1 MQMSGN
7 LQKLGGGGGGVP
19 PPRST
24 KIGPPPQGPPQGAPR
39 GVPPQSQPPAAIAN
53 DCVLYKF
60 DGINTIDYI
69 LGIIDFTKI
78 ESGLYF
84 ETPGQSGITN
94 YSVQPNESVI
104 NAFKIESNKDNWVSS
119 GNPEQYENT
128 EGKTLFLCIGN
139 PNNKI
144 YTTTGT
150 ININSDFKIISTT
163 TIFVEFQNKQ
173 YVPGKQSLLST
184 VSTTSSTTLAQ
195 AQAQATQSVFSITQ
209 TAKAT
214 TATSAKTTT
223 KSTDLWE
230 FLTQKMMSPETFKL
244 LFYLNCVDISKIE
257 SLNLHSN
264 ENTSFIQKL
273 IPKFMQ
279 LLMAEISMTS
289 DVNLNSK
296 FLQELLKLKIIS
308 KSDSSE
314 NMPMH
319 DLLLQYDK
327 FDNNLYNSCNIY
339 SNAGLNFT
347 KIFKLLKKQEFAAIV
362 IPIVDKYYGQLD
374 SFIKYIESIGADKIK
389 FNSAIA
395 QMQTYVSE
403 KTKRPKNIV
412 IINVKTRVPKEADK
426 KGVRNPMNLR
436 YDVTKSID
444 GKLLKIHAIDSSYP
458 LYEKQ
463 DLRGDA
469 LLIDNTK
476 GEVTKSQGKLVFNRK
491 TKVICGPFDD
501 ILDPNNNNKSISQSK
516 IFTEIKSKLNTDK
529 YVCVFGKGISG
540 SGKTSIMIYNMYGDG
555 LDGKIGA
562 LFHLCNDLHS
572 DPKFN
577 CNRIRLKRSEL
588 CADPKVCDADDVEY
602 VFEWMEAGKGKDA
615 GFYCT
620 SPDTFNTK
628 HISDKTKSDCDQK
641 TLNSCTIKEKSLHE
655 VAELLLTKTRLV
667 RTTPLN
673 PSSSRSHSA
682 LTLCMECAS
691 NACFLTIVDAA
702 GKEKVIECNYKIL
715 LRLAN
720 TFADTEENKNKPDND
735 STKERSYHFS
745 PPPGPPLQ
753 NVKAGGNTSGGGGGG
768 ALVNIKPL
776 ISRKALKNREDLNDF
791 TQVNKLIDL
800 LKQGSEE
807 EKKTQIRDI
816 LHVLGGCDGSP
827 IQDDVVSDEKLK
839 QLLKADRIKFL
850 EEINP
855 NAVVGTNSQSQF
867 VKNLEIIVQN
877 LQKIHQIELWV
888 AEYTDENNKVQK
900 LPLPFEGNSQYVKAS
915 GNKSQGETP
924 RFYFGSDKTDS
935 SPGSN
940 FKITAVSGTAFKS
953 LKVVANN
960 SSSTSGAMSDF
971 HIIVYDKNENTW
983 KDTGIPVSAKSRN
996 PSKTTYEKQKTYEF
1010 KDDIELPEEF
1020 KDIMPIESANQSNY
1034 TTFYE
1039 NYDKSF
1045 EKQKKEFN
1053 DWKAG
1058 KQSSIELFVTQNH
1071 KIRLGRASE
1080 YRDDLTPKITAFM
1093 SPKQFNDSKKTQF
1106 YENAKRISDKL
1117 DYFFDVT
1124 GYMKSLCDE
1133 LTEQGLFINREL
1145 TDSDDVINTI
1155 SVKQN
1160 GGRPNMP
1167 PYGILNNNEYYEF
1180 AHVYDILK
1188 SASIEEDAMTYVQK
1202 SKIIH
1207 SMFEMICAL
1216 SGATTETNK
1225 RALYEEIERR
1235 VSFFFFTVVNLSP
1248 DTEMQDRVQYHHTIV
1263 LRKLLKQMR
1272 FNSVFDDFSIE
1283 KQNIF
1288 SRGFLPCLDEI
1299 EKYYKTQNLS
1309 NVAEITMLLANIEN
1323 AKNAILQTQDYEEA
1337 IRIVDA
1343 LVLETNSINGSTII
1357 GSIADDGNTCILQQD
1372 SGYDDQ
1378 QINGMT
1384 WTSMEPAKIMV

>member
-1 MQMSGN
+1 MQMSGEN
-7 LQKLGGGGGGVP
+7 QTQFLTPVVGNGGRGGGSP
-19 PPRST
+19 PPPL
-24 KIGPPPQGPPQGAPR
+24 GPPPEGLKPR
-39 GVPPQSQPPAAIAN
+39 GQPPIATATAQEIAR

-60 DGINTIDYI
+60 DGTNTIEYI
-69 LGIIDFTKI
+69 LGIIDYESFT
-78 ESGLYF
+78 SGLYF

-94 YSVQPNESVI
+94 YSVQPNQSVI
-104 NAFKIESNKDNWVSS
+104 NAFKIESNKNNWVSS
-119 GNPEQYENT
+119 VATEQYENS

-184 VSTTSSTTLAQ
+184 VSTASATDTTLE
-195 AQAQATQSVFSITQ
+195 S
-209 TAKAT
+209 
-214 TATSAKTTT
+214 
-223 KSTDLWE
+223 
-230 FLTQKMMSPETFKL
+230 LTQKMMSPQTFKL

-257 SLNLHSN
+257 SLNSKDAA
-264 ENTSFIQKL
+264 FIKPMIAQ
-273 IPKFMQ
+273 FVQ
-279 LLMAEISMTS
+279 LLMAEISMTP

-296 FLQELLKLKIIS
+296 FLQELLKLEIIS
-308 KSDSSE
+308 KTTLSE
-314 NMPMH
+314 NTSMH

-347 KIFKLLKKQEFAAIV
+347 KIFKLLQKPEFTDIV
-362 IPIVDKYYGQLD
+362 EPIVAKYNGQLD
-374 SFIKYIESIGADKIK
+374 SFIKYIGSISADKTK
-389 FNSAIA
+389 FNSAIV

-412 IINVKTRVPKEADK
+412 IINVKTRVPGEADK
-426 KGVRNPMNLR
+426 YRVRNPMNLR

-458 LYEKQ
+458 LYDKQ
-463 DLRGDA
+463 DLRGDK
-469 LLIDNTK
+469 LLMDNTE
-476 GEVTKSQGKLVFNRK
+476 GEVTKSQGKLVFDRK

-501 ILDPNNNNKSISQSK
+501 ILDPNNNNKSISQSE

-540 SGKTSIMIYNMYGDG
+540 SGKTSIMIYNIYGDG

-572 DPKFN
+572 DPRFN

-588 CADPKVCDADDVEY
+588 CVDPSVCDADDVEY
-602 VFEWMEAGKGKDA
+602 VFEWKDA

-620 SPDTFNTK
+620 SPNTFITQ

-641 TLNSCTIKEKSLHE
+641 TCTIQGKSLHE

-691 NACFLTIVDAA
+691 NDCFLTIVDAA

-720 TFADTEENKNKPDND
+720 TFADTEENKNKSDND
-735 STKERSYHFS
+735 RTKERSYHLS
-745 PPPGPPLQ
+745 PPSGLPQ
-753 NVKAGGNTSGGGGGG
+753 NVKMGGGG
-768 ALVNIKPL
+768 APVNTKPL
-776 ISRKALKNREDLNDF
+776 IGRKASKNRPDLNDF
-791 TQVNKLIDL
+791 TQVNKLVEL
-800 LKQGSEE
+800 LRQGSEE

-816 LHVLGGCDGSP
+816 LHVLGGCEGSP
-827 IQDDVVSDEKLK
+827 IQDDVISDVKLK
-839 QLLKADRIKFL
+839 QLLSAERSNFL
-850 EEINP
+850 DEINP
-855 NAVVGTNSQSQF
+855 KPVAGNFQSEF
-867 VKNLEIIVQN
+867 VNYIERIIQN
-877 LQKIHQIELWV
+877 LRKITQTELWV
-888 AEYTDENNKVQK
+888 AKFDDKELILPSESGVQ
-900 LPLPFEGNSQYVKAS
+900 YIKAR

-924 RFYFGSDKTDS
+924 RFYFGSEKTDS

-953 LKVVANN
+953 LKVVASN

-983 KDTGIPVSAKSRN
+983 KDTGIPVSVNSRN
-996 PSKTTYEKQKTYEF
+996 HSKTTYEKQKTYEF
-1010 KDDIELPEEF
+1010 KDDIELPEEL
-1020 KDIMPIESANQSNY
+1020 KDITPIDSAKLDDY
-1034 TTFYE
+1034 VYFYE
-1039 NYDKSF
+1039 DYDRSF
-1045 EKQKKEFN
+1045 EKQKKEFI

-1058 KQSSIELFVTQNH
+1058 KQQSIDLFVTQNH
-1071 KIRLGRASE
+1071 KIRLGPISE
-1080 YRDDLTPKITAFM
+1080 YRDGLTPKITAFM
-1093 SPKQFNDSKKTQF
+1093 SPKNLSQSQKTQF
-1106 YENAKRISDKL
+1106 YENAKIISDKL

-1133 LTEQGLFINREL
+1133 LTAQGRFINREL

-1188 SASIEEDAMTYVQK
+1188 SASIEQDAMTYVQK

-1216 SGATTETNK
+1216 SGKTTEIDK
-1225 RALYEEIERR
+1225 SALYEEIERI

-1248 DTEMQDRVQYHHTIV
+1248 DTEMQDRVQYHHTIA
-1263 LRKLLKQMR
+1263 LRNLLKQMHYESE
-1272 FNSVFDDFSIE
+1272 FKIFDSKKGEYIKTFVECVDKITT
-1283 KQNIF
+1283 
-1288 SRGFLPCLDEI
+1288 
-1299 EKYYKTQNLS
+1299 YYTEQKLS
-1309 NVAEITMLLANIEN
+1309 NVAEIAMLLANIEN
-1323 AKNAILQTQDYEEA
+1323 AKSNIGLAENYEDA

-1372 SGYDDQ
+1372 SGYADDKISQ
-1378 QINGMT
+1378 MGWI
-1384 WTSMEPAKIMV
+1384 SMEPNKIKA